1 MVLRSGN
8 AITFIFSF
16 YFEQELCNKG
26 AVTLQIRSTQV
37 EEAANE
43 LINMLMIEDEEE
55 ENDDDEDQEK
65 DVAEESKDGV

>member
-1 MVLRSGN
+1 M
-8 AITFIFSF
+8 
-16 YFEQELCNKG
+16 
-26 AVTLQIRSTQV
+26 